1 MAFTPA
7 PQKNKPGKGS
17 IKFSLWWMY
26 AIVFLFI
33 GGILWFDNSSV
44 SKEVSYTQ
52 FEQYVVRD
60 HGITQIIIQTDKKQ
74 AEGMLTDSLAQV
86 IFNGSYQSTGNIKA
100 KVIANISSADKL
112 SDQIEKWRAMGAF
125 NGSVKYEQSSP
136 FTSLLWSIL
145 PFALFIGVWIFL
157 MRRMSG
163 AGGGGAAG
171 GGGGIFSVGK
181 SKAMLFDKNNSE
193 RVTFRD
199 VAGLSEAKT
208 EIEEIVEF
216 LKNPKRYTNLGGKI
230 PNGALL
236 VGPPGTGKT
245 LLAKAVAGEADVPFF
260 SMSGSDFVEMFV
272 GVGASRV
279 RDLFRQAKEKA
290 PCIVFI
296 DEIDAVGRARGK
308 NAGMGAND
316 ERENTLNQLLTE
328 MDGFGSNS
336 GVIILAA
343 TNRADILDKAL
354 LRAGRF
360 DRQINVDLPE
370 LKDRIEV
377 FKVHLRNIK
386 TDDSVDVDLMA
397 RQTAGFCGADIANVC
412 NEAAL
417 IAARGNKKAVDR
429 ESFMAAIDR
438 IIGGLEHSSKIISDE
453 EKRSIAIHEAGHATV
468 SWFLEYS
475 NEMVKVSIV
484 PRGMALGA
492 AWYMPEERQI
502 TPKEAL
508 LDQICMTLAGRAAEE
523 LTIGQIS
530 TGALNDL
537 EKVTK
542 MAYAIVVYYGM
553 SDKIPNVCYYDSTGQ
568 AYGFSKPYGGERA
581 KQIDDE
587 VSRIISEQYERAKQI
602 LRDHKEGHA
611 KLAETLLTKEVMYA
625 EDLVNI
631 FGKRQWK
638 SRTEEIMELQ
648 AARDAKRLAEE
659 NAAKEAEGTKEDA
672 SADGAAAS
680 SDASADASATEA
692 TPATPQDTDVTA
704 TVIDVEATEATAD
717 TPADNKPS
725 DNKPTDPIGP
735 TPPPY
740 KKK

>member
-1 MAFTPA
+1 MSSSTP
-7 PQKNKPGKGS
+7 PNNLKPKKTGG
-17 IKFSLWWMY
+17 IKFSMY
-26 AIVFLFI
+26 WAYAIIIVFLLGMLYI
-33 GGILWFDNSSV
+33 DNNSIAKDV
-44 SKEVSYTQ
+44 SFTK
-52 FEQYVVRD
+52 FEQYVGTGGVEK
-60 HGITQIIIQTDKKQ
+60 ITVFTNTNQ
-74 AEGMLTDSLAQV
+74 AEAVLSDSLAAT
-86 IFNGSYQSTGNIKA
+86 IFPESQYQPGKGALA
-100 KVIANISSADKL
+100 KIVTDIPSADKL
-112 SDQIEKWRAMGAF
+112 QDQIDLWRQDGKFKGEVNYEK
-125 NGSVKYEQSSP
+125 SSDY
-136 FTSLLWSIL
+136 S
-145 PFALFIGVWIFL
+145 ALFWTFGPIVLLVAFWFIM
-157 MRRMSG
+157 MRRMSGG
-163 AGGGGAAG
+163 AGGGGAG
-171 GGGGIFSVGK
+171 GVFNVGK
-181 SKAMLFDKNNSE
+181 SKAKMFDKGEGTN
-193 RVTFRD
+193 VTFKD

-208 EIEEIVEF
+208 EIREIVEF
-216 LKNPKRYTNLGGKI
+216 LRNPQRYTDLGAKI
-230 PNGALL
+230 PKGALL

-245 LLAKAVAGEADVPFF
+245 LLAKAVAGEANVPFF
-260 SMSGSDFVEMFV
+260 SMSGSDFVEMVV

-308 NAGMGAND
+308 NPNMGAND

-328 MDGFGSNS
+328 MDGFGTNS

-360 DRQINVDLPE
+360 DRQISVDLPE

-377 FKVHLRNIK
+377 FEVHLRNIK
-386 TDDSVDVDLMA
+386 TDESVDVDLMA
-397 RQTAGFCGADIANVC
+397 RQTAGFSGADIANVC

-417 IAARGNKKAVDR
+417 IAARNNKTAVDR
-429 ESFMAAIDR
+429 DSFMAAIDR
-438 IIGGLEHSSKIISDE
+438 IIGGLEHSSKIISDD
-453 EKRSIAIHEAGHATV
+453 EKKAIAIHEAGHATV

-502 TPKEAL
+502 TPLQAL
-508 LDQICMTLAGRAAEE
+508 LDQMCMTLGGRAAEE
-523 LTIGQIS
+523 LELGQVS

-553 SDKIPNVCYYDSTGQ
+553 SEKIPNVCYYDSTGQ

-587 VSRIISEQYERAKQI
+587 VSRIINEQYERAKSI
-602 LRDHKEGHA
+602 LREHKEGHS

-631 FGKRQWK
+631 FGKRPWK
-638 SRTEEIMELQ
+638 SRTEEIMRLQ
-648 AARDAKRLAEE
+648 AERDAKRAES
-659 NAAKEAEGTKEDA
+659 NPGSDA
-672 SADGAAAS
+672 TSDGQQDSDGA
-680 SDASADASATEA
+680 
-692 TPATPQDTDVTA
+692 PV
-704 TVIDVEATEATAD
+704 DVEAKD
-717 TPADNKPS
+717 V
-725 DNKPTDPIGP
+725 TDETP

-740 KKK
+740 KKQEEGD

>member
-1 MAFTPA
+1 MSSSTP
-7 PQKNKPGKGS
+7 PNNLKPKKTGG
-17 IKFSLWWMY
+17 IKFSMY
-26 AIVFLFI
+26 WAYAIIIVFLLGMLYI
-33 GGILWFDNSSV
+33 DNNSIAKDV
-44 SKEVSYTQ
+44 SFTK
-52 FEQYVVRD
+52 FEQYVGTGGVEK
-60 HGITQIIIQTDKKQ
+60 ITVFTNTNQ
-74 AEGMLTDSLAQV
+74 AEAVLSDSLAAT
-86 IFNGSYQSTGNIKA
+86 IFPESQYQPGKGALA
-100 KVIANISSADKL
+100 KIVTDIPSADKL
-112 SDQIEKWRAMGAF
+112 QDQIDLWRQDGKFKGEVNYEK
-125 NGSVKYEQSSP
+125 SSDY
-136 FTSLLWSIL
+136 S
-145 PFALFIGVWIFL
+145 ALFWTFGPIVLLVAFWFIM
-157 MRRMSG
+157 MRRMSGG
-163 AGGGGAAG
+163 AGGGGAG
-171 GGGGIFSVGK
+171 GVFNVGK
-181 SKAMLFDKNNSE
+181 SKAKMFDKGEGTN
-193 RVTFRD
+193 VTFKD

-208 EIEEIVEF
+208 EIRVIVEF
-216 LKNPKRYTNLGGKI
+216 LRNPQRYTDLGAKI
-230 PNGALL
+230 PKGALL

-245 LLAKAVAGEADVPFF
+245 LLAKAVAGEANVPFF

-308 NAGMGAND
+308 NPNMGAND

-328 MDGFGSNS
+328 MDGFGTNS

-360 DRQINVDLPE
+360 DRQISVDLPE

-377 FKVHLRNIK
+377 FEVHLRNIK
-386 TDDSVDVDLMA
+386 TDESVDVDLMA
-397 RQTAGFCGADIANVC
+397 RQTAGFSGADIANVC

-417 IAARGNKKAVDR
+417 IAARNNKTAVDR
-429 ESFMAAIDR
+429 DSFMAAIDR
-438 IIGGLEHSSKIISDE
+438 IIGGLEHSSKIISDD
-453 EKRSIAIHEAGHATV
+453 EKKAIAIHEAGHATV

-502 TPKEAL
+502 TPLQAL
-508 LDQICMTLAGRAAEE
+508 LDQMCMTLGGRAAEE
-523 LTIGQIS
+523 LELGQVS

-553 SDKIPNVCYYDSTGQ
+553 SEKIPNVCYYDSTGQ

-587 VSRIISEQYERAKQI
+587 VSRIINEQYERAKSI
-602 LRDHKEGHA
+602 LREHKEGHS

-631 FGKRQWK
+631 FGKRPWK
-638 SRTEEIMELQ
+638 SRTEEIMRLQ
-648 AARDAKRLAEE
+648 AERDAKRAES
-659 NAAKEAEGTKEDA
+659 NPGSDA
-672 SADGAAAS
+672 TSDGQQDSDGA
-680 SDASADASATEA
+680 
-692 TPATPQDTDVTA
+692 PV
-704 TVIDVEATEATAD
+704 DVEAKD
-717 TPADNKPS
+717 V
-725 DNKPTDPIGP
+725 TDETP

-740 KKK
+740 KKQEEGD